1 MNIAPNPSHLE
12 TVGAV
17 VEGIARAKQDAH
29 YKDDFSKVLP
39 IVVHGDAAIAGQGLV
54 YEVVQMA
61 NLDGYKTNGTIH
73 IVVNNQIGFTTNY
86 LDAT

>member
-1 MNIAPNPSHLE
+1 M
-12 TVGAV
+12 
-17 VEGIARAKQDAH
+17 
-29 YKDDFSKVLP
+29 P

-61 NLDGYKTNGTIH
+61 QLDGYKTNGTIH

-86 LDAT
+86 LDARSSTYCTDVAKVTLISCVTCQC